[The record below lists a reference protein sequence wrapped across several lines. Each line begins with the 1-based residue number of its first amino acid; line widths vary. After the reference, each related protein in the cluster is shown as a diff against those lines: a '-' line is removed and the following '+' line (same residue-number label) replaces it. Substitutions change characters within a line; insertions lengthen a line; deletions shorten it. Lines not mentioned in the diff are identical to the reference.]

1 MRSGQ
6 KLLRIS
12 WIQPGSI
19 VLGGMDGLVAVRAC
33 FWQERETERERQEPD
48 ALVCAL
54 LLTVEPP
61 MAEES
66 SRGGGGGGGH
76 LANDQRGC
84 ARAWGGSQDAAAFL
98 KPCRERERETERERE
113 RETESGGPLPC
124 PIRRAGK
131 QARERAI
138 EREREREKPEGHAQ

>member
-1 MRSGQ
+1 
-6 KLLRIS
+6 
-12 WIQPGSI
+12 
-19 VLGGMDGLVAVRAC
+19 MDGLVAVRAC

-61 MAEES
+61 WQ
-66 SRGGGGGGGH
+66 RKVLVGGGGGGGH

-84 ARAWGGSQDAAAFL
+84 ARAWGGSGSQDAAAFL

-113 RETESGGPLPC
+113 RNREWGSAPMPHTPC
-124 PIRRAGK
+124 R
-131 QARERAI
+131 QASKRKSDR
-138 EREREREKPEGHAQ
+138 ERERERKA